1 MSKTFQ
7 ERITEKNVK
16 LTATEQR
23 IVSDLLE
30 KTEETVFLSGP
41 QLADR
46 LNVHEAAA
54 TRLAQKLGYKG
65 YPDLRK
71 SLQKETLDSHSAAS
85 RMQRT
90 ICKVEQGDY
99 LSDLI
104 NMEISAL
111 EGLRKFISQ
120 KEIDKAAD
128 SLVRA
133 KKVYIFGQ
141 GHAQSI
147 ALFLHRRLD
156 RFGMTTISL
165 TGRGRDIA
173 ERLVSLDSSDV
184 VLCLAFRKQ
193 PQSYAPLITHAH
205 KKGAHTILISDLAGP
220 TMDPP
225 TAQLLAAPR
234 GRSGSEFQTPTI
246 PFTVVNGILLTIA
259 GRQQKKIIGELEE
272 LSEILEMFNDC

>member
-1 MSKTFQ
+1 MSKSFQ
-7 ERITEKNVK
+7 ERITEKTVK
-16 LTATEQR
+16 LTTTEQK
-23 IVSDLLE
+23 IVSELLE
-30 KTEETVFLSGP
+30 KTQETVFLSGP
-41 QLADR
+41 QLANR

-71 SLQKETLDSHSAAS
+71 SLQKEELDRHSAAS
-85 RMQRT
+85 RMRRSV
-90 ICKVEQGDY
+90 CKVKQGDY
-99 LSDLI
+99 FADLI

-111 EGLRKFISQ
+111 EGLSKFINQ

-128 SLVRA
+128 TLVKA
-133 KKVYIFGQ
+133 NKVYIFGQ

-147 ALFLHRRLD
+147 AHFLHRRLE

-165 TGRGRDIA
+165 TGRGKDIA
-173 ERLVSLDSSDV
+173 ERLVSLGSSDV
-184 VLCLAFRKQ
+184 ILCLAFRKQ
-193 PQSYAPLITHAH
+193 PRSYAALINNAH

-246 PFTVVNGILLTIA
+246 PFAIANGILLTIA
-259 GRQQKKIIGELEE
+259 GRHRGEVIGKLED
-272 LSEILEMFNDC
+272 LSEIMNMFDDD